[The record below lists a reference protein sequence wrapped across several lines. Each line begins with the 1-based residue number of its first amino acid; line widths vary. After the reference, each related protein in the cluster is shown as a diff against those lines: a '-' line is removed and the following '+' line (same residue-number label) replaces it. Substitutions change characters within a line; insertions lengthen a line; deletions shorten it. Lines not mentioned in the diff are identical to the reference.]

1 MPRESNAKRKTP
13 ALRGLGQ
20 LTLVE
25 HSLCPLDPRA
35 SLRPHLTHRCRYRYV
50 DPTEGP
56 STAQVV
62 VSSPRGLAARD
73 EFYLWGLLGIT
84 FAQQDPS
91 ADLYVTPHYCLRQ
104 LGIIE
109 GESKG
114 GESYRLFREALR
126 RLAAVHYENDRFYD
140 PVRREHREVGFGFLS
155 YSLPANPE
163 SNRAWR
169 IVWDPLFFEICRA
182 SGSGL
187 GFDLVSYRELDPASR
202 RLLLI
207 LQKVFWRRR
216 ESPRFDLRHLGT
228 NVLGYSESLDA
239 RTLRMKLK
247 RSARTLAD
255 AGFILPDGAGGHAWF
270 STSRQDRIIVQFQ
283 RGPSLDRAKTFGRTI
298 STANSPLHDP
308 LIAIGFENQQ
318 VQRILSRYPARQI
331 QLWSDVT
338 LAALEHKGERF
349 FRRSP
354 QAFFMDNIK
363 NASKGERTC
372 PDWFLALRK
381 EEELNSGPRRRTSS
395 RTEAKNPGVVGGFR
409 RAIEGTDAE
418 QVVRDMLGSFH
429 KSANKAKTPSR

>member
-1 MPRESNAKRKTP
+1 MPRESTAKSKAP
-13 ALRGLGQ
+13 PLRGLGQ

-35 SLRPHLTHRCRYRYV
+35 SLRPHLTHTCRYRYV
-50 DPTEGP
+50 DPTSGP

-62 VSSPRGLAARD
+62 VNSPRGLAARD

-140 PVRREHREVGFGFLS
+140 PVRREYREVAFGFLS
-155 YSLPANPE
+155 YSLPTNPE

-169 IVWDPLFFEICRA
+169 IAWDPLFFEICQA
-182 SGSGL
+182 SGSRL
-187 GFDLVSYRELDPASR
+187 GFDLIAYRELDPASR
-202 RLLLI
+202 RLLLL

-216 ESPRFDLRHLGT
+216 QSPRFELGHLGT
-228 NVLGYSESLDA
+228 NILGYSESLDA
-239 RTLRMKLK
+239 RTLRIKVK
-247 RSARTLAD
+247 RSAATLAG
-255 AGFILPDGAGGHAWF
+255 AGVILPNNAGGRPWF
-270 STSRQDRIIVQFQ
+270 SMSRQGRTIVQFQ
-283 RGPSLDRAKTFGRTI
+283 RGPNLDRAPSFGKLI
-298 STANSPLHDP
+298 PPNHSPLRDP
-308 LIAIGFENQQ
+308 LVAIGFDDLQIQQ
-318 VQRILSRYPARQI
+318 ITSRYPARQV

-338 LAALEHKGERF
+338 LAALEHKGRTF

-354 QAFFMDNIK
+354 QAFFIDNIK
-363 NASKGERTC
+363 KGSKGERTC
-372 PDWFLALRK
+372 PDWFLDLRK
-381 EEELNSGPRRRTSS
+381 KEELNSGPRRKEPAGGHGKQPAS
-395 RTEAKNPGVVGGFR
+395 ANGFR

-418 QVVRDMLGSFH
+418 RVVRDMLQSFH
-429 KSANKAKTPSR
+429 ESPTKTKSPSG